1 MIEITNAPTVLE
13 QPLLYNLSIDPA
25 EKYNIAE
32 EHPEIISDI
41 KKELEKHLAT
51 LKPVENQLEK

>member
-1 MIEITNAPTVLE
+1 VLE

-32 EHPEIISDI
+32 EHPEVIAEIR
-41 KKELEKHLAT
+41 KVLEEHLAG
-51 LKPVENQLEK
+51 LEPAENQLEK